1 MQVSSTATA
10 LNAVARPLVGEQ
22 TSRNAQERG
31 AATGGKAANLN
42 AQANANR
49 KAESTPSTKEAASAS
64 KTPEAKAAPAQP
76 VAVYAEIWVGGKKV
90 GEVDANGNVSLPSIP
105 ASLQLSGGSSGPA
118 LARLRSEEVARALGG
133 EVRYNGEAPAAPSQP
148 PASSGD
154 PKVDRMRAKI
164 NAMYGASLGG

>member
-1 MQVSSTATA
+1 MQVSNAASALTA
-10 LNAVARPLVGEQ
+10 AVARPLVGEQ

-31 AATGGKAANLN
+31 AATAGKAANQN
-42 AQANANR
+42 AQASAKP
-49 KAESTPSTKEAASAS
+49 KAESAPATKETSPAATA
-64 KTPEAKAAPAQP
+64 TAAPAHP

-154 PKVDRMRAKI
+154 PKVDRMRARI
-164 NAMYGASLGG
+164 NAMYGASFGA

>member
-1 MQVSSTATA
+1 MQVSTAASA
-10 LNAVARPLVGEQ
+10 LTSAVTRPVVGEQ
-22 TSRNAQERG
+22 TSRNAQERS
-31 AATGGKAANLN
+31 AATAGKAANQN
-42 AQANANR
+42 AQASA
-49 KAESTPSTKEAASAS
+49 KPKVESAAATKDATSTNTA
-64 KTPEAKAAPAQP
+64 TAAPAHP

-90 GEVDANGNVSLPSIP
+90 GEVDVNGGVSLPSIP

-133 EVRYNGEAPAAPSQP
+133 EVRYNGEAPTAPSQP

>member
-1 MQVSSTATA
+1 MQVPTTASA

-22 TSRNAQERG
+22 ASRNAQERG
-31 AATGGKAANLN
+31 AAAGGKAANLN

-49 KAESTPSTKEAASAS
+49 KAENTPATKEAASVS
-64 KTPEAKAAPAQP
+64 KSSTTSAAPPPP

-90 GEVDANGNVSLPSIP
+90 GEVDVNGGVSLPSIP
-105 ASLQLSGGSSGPA
+105 ASLQLSSGNSGPA

-133 EVRYNGEAPAAPSQP
+133 EVRYNGEAPTPPSQP

-164 NAMYGASLGG
+164 NAMYGASLGS